1 MTASRKHFDDILAAL
16 SVTQDAMKAQ
26 WFSLPAMKINGR
38 IFAALWLNGDM
49 VFKLRDPQH
58 RAALALE
65 GSTRFQPLPDRAAMR
80 EWVQVTPAHADQ
92 WSALAEAALNYVQAV
107 TQAAAQRKKRK
118 A

>member
-1 MTASRKHFDDILAAL
+1 MTASRKQFDDILTAL
-16 SVTQDAMKAQ
+16 SITHDAMKGQ

-49 VFKLRDPQH
+49 VFKLRDPQ
-58 RAALALE
+58 RSAALALE
-65 GSTRFQPLPDRAAMR
+65 GSTLFQPLPDRAAMR

-92 WSALAEAALNYVQAV
+92 WTVLAEAALTYVQA
-107 TQAAAQRKKRK
+107 AAEAARRKKPK

>member
-1 MTASRKHFDDILAAL
+1 MTPSRQHFEDILTAL
-16 SVTQDAMKAQ
+16 SVTHDAMKAH
-26 WFSLPAMKINGR
+26 WFSLPAMQINGR

-49 VFKLRDPQH
+49 VFKLRDPQ
-58 RAALALE
+58 RSAALALE

-92 WSALAEAALNYVQAV
+92 WSAFAEAALSYVQEVAKA
-107 TQAAAQRKKRK
+107 TAQHKKRK